1 MFAIPSLRDLVERA
15 RRSFRVNLPG
25 SDAWIWPNNIN
36 PVAKVLAGMVH
47 EIFGFADYISRQK
60 FALTADLEN
69 LILHGEEL
77 GITLRPAASSRGK
90 VRLTATGALVV
101 EVGAI
106 FRRTDDLEYRAAA
119 GGVLTGAGTMLVEVI
134 ATTDGLAGN
143 ALAESPLEIISGVEG
158 DALAEVD
165 AGGIAGGTDV
175 EDVES
180 FRERILFRKRNP
192 PHSGAAADYVMWAK
206 ELAGVTR
213 VFVEP
218 LWSGVGT
225 VRVFPLMDDLYADG
239 IPPPVEVAR
248 IADHIETLR
257 PAGASVTIE
266 AATPVVVDVE
276 ITNLLPD
283 TTATREAVLTEL
295 RAAFRRLS
303 RVAGTANNHAAMPFL
318 ASAASFSRSWLWQAV
333 ANATGEERHIITAP
347 SADIAL
353 AAGEMPVLGNVSFVS
368 V

>member
-1 MFAIPSLRDLVERA
+1 MFAIPSLKDLVERA
-15 RRSFRVNLPG
+15 RRSFRTHLPG
-25 SDAWIWPNNIN
+25 SDAWVWPNNIG
-36 PVAKVLAGMVH
+36 PTAKVLAGMVH

-77 GITLRPAASSRGK
+77 GMSLKPASAPRGK
-90 VRLTATGALVV
+90 IKLTAPGALTVD
-101 EVGAI
+101 EGAV
-106 FRRTDDLEYRAAA
+106 FRRTDDVEYRATA
-119 GGVLTGAGTMLVEVI
+119 GGVMLGAGSLIVEAI
-134 ATTDGLAGN
+134 ATTDGIAGN
-143 ALAESPLEIISGVEG
+143 ALAETPLEIISGVAG

-165 AGGIAGGTDV
+165 ADGIAGGTDV
-175 EDVES
+175 EDIES

-206 ELAGVTR
+206 ELAGVSR

-225 VRVFPLMDDLYADG
+225 VRVFPLMDDLYANG
-239 IPPPVEVAR
+239 IPPDVEIAR

-257 PAGASVTIE
+257 PAGASITVA
-266 AATPVVVDVE
+266 AATPKVVNVE

-283 TTATREAVLTEL
+283 TTATREAVLIEL

-303 RVAGTANNHAAMPFL
+303 RVAGSANAHSAMPYL
-318 ASAASFSRSWLWQAV
+318 ASAASFSRSWIWQAV

-347 SADIAL
+347 AADTTL
-353 AAGEMPVLGNVSFVS
+353 AAGEIPVLGNVSFVS
-368 V
+368 A